1 MKFET
6 LQQYAGACLSALE
19 VQFPQ
24 FTWTRKAWRDDGPG
38 VSVEITYLR
47 FSAAYYASAGGYC
60 DWSSIW
66 VLPGDTDPTSAIAFT
81 LDSLSAFLAA
91 LR

>member
-38 VSVEITYLR
+38 VSVEITYT
-47 FSAAYYASAGGYC
+47 GETKDGKE
-60 DWSSIW
+60 I
-66 VLPGDTDPTSAIAFT
+66 
-81 LDSLSAFLAA
+81 SLSAFLAA